1 MRDRR
6 PVDSISTEELEQ
18 ITRLRRRTARAEKL
32 RAMAQR
38 GRLVGESPLL
48 SSPESIS
55 QSAPVR
61 RRWRVLDYLL
71 LLVEL
76 GAVTGLLYVLVN
88 GVNILRTL
96 NTEVAE
102 VLTLPPLT

>member
-18 ITRLRRRTARAEKL
+18 IARLRRRAARAERL
-32 RAMAQR
+32 RIPAQR
-38 GRLVGESPLL
+38 GRLVGESLLL

-55 QSAPVR
+55 QPAPVR
-61 RRWRVLDYLL
+61 RRRRILDFSL

-76 GAVTGLLYVLVN
+76 GAVAGLLYVLVM
-88 GVNILRTL
+88 GAIEERHRPG
-96 NTEVAE
+96 ARHR
-102 VLTLPPLT
+102 PARPG

>member
-1 MRDRR
+1 MRDQR

-61 RRWRVLDYLL
+61 RRWRVLDFLL

-76 GAVTGLLYVLVN
+76 GAVTGLL
-88 GVNILRTL
+88 
-96 NTEVAE
+96 
-102 VLTLPPLT
+102 